1 MPQPPIIDTMVADKE
16 LLQMYRA
23 NPELG
28 FKEIVEKFQKRV
40 YWQIRRVTKN
50 HDDSEDIL
58 QNVFIKV
65 WKALPEFREDSA
77 LYTWIYRIAFNETH
91 TFLRRESKKKT
102 VDLDPPLF
110 ENAVEV
116 NGKSYSPE
124 EIESLFKQAIETLPE
139 KQKLVFNLKYFD
151 ELKFQ
156 EIEDLLG
163 TSVGALKASYHLA
176 VKKIEEFLSHH

>member
-1 MPQPPIIDTMVADKE
+1 MVADKD
-16 LLQMYRA
+16 LLDKYRTDPDA
-23 NPELG
+23 G
-28 FKEIVEKFQKRV
+28 FRMIVEKFQERT

-50 HDDSEDIL
+50 HNDTEDIL

-65 WKALPEFREDSA
+65 WKSLPDFREESA

-91 TFLRRESKKKT
+91 TWLSRESKKKT

-110 ENAVEV
+110 ENAVEI
-116 NGKSYSPE
+116 NGKNYSPE
-124 EIESLFKQAIETLPE
+124 EIEMLFKQAIETLPE

-176 VKKIEEFLSHH
+176 VKKIEEYLSRY